1 MPPPD
6 AVAQSPT
13 ATVEYHRQ
21 VQRDRGAWWRL
32 LVSAVAAA
40 VGLLAGTIIAVVVVF
55 AGARAVGFS
64 DFTFDI
70 DNGIDAGEMLATN
83 LGLALL
89 IPVAWLLYWLV
100 YRSRP
105 GRLSSTLPGLRV
117 PWLLR
122 CSWMAA
128 VVWSLFLVLGTVA
141 AYSERKNPVDSAVI
155 WFLVVVLLTTPLQAA
170 GEEYLFRGLVLQAL
184 GATRIPTWAC
194 CVTSGA
200 IFATAH
206 LQFAPPLFADRFLLG
221 VVLAWLAIRTGGLEA
236 GIAIHAVKNL
246 AALIPAALI
255 EDVSDALDPSGVTW
269 LPFALDLV
277 LLAILTPWLLRAYRR
292 RVPR

>member
-1 MPPPD
+1 M
-6 AVAQSPT
+6 AV
-13 ATVEYHRQ
+13 TV
-21 VQRDRGAWWRL
+21 L
-32 LVSAVAAA
+32 SAA
-40 VGLLAGTIIAVVVVF
+40 VGLLAGTIVAVVVVF
-55 AGARAVGFS
+55 VAARALGFS

-70 DNGIDAGEMLATN
+70 NNGIDAGEMFATN

-100 YRSRP
+100 YRGSPR
-105 GRLSSTLPGLRV
+105 RLASTRPGLRV

-170 GEEYLFRGLVLQAL
+170 GEEYVFRGLVLQAL
-184 GATRIPTWAC
+184 GAARLPTWVC
-194 CVTSGA
+194 CVISGA

-206 LQFAPPLFADRFLLG
+206 LQFALPLFADRLVLG
-221 VVLAWLAIRTGGLEA
+221 VVLAWVAIKTGGLEA
-236 GIAIHAVKNL
+236 GIALHAVKNL

-255 EDVSDALDPSGVTW
+255 EQVSDALDPSGVTW
-269 LPFALDLV
+269 LPFGLDVV
-277 LLAILTPWLLRAYRR
+277 LLAILVPWALAAYRR
-292 RVPR
+292 RHTG